1 MLSHGFLK
9 NRVDKKSIKS
19 TYKKCNIFLEGKKK
33 EENYFYLNDESLFDE
48 IKYLEE
54 FFLKD
59 VKSLLNTKIPVL
71 KAIELHIQKAKC
83 QKIPPHQDNF
93 YHCIDPNMG
102 LKILVPLQELK
113 LENGGL
119 IFLDCDINFSI
130 QSHKPSRVKN
140 FSSEIEEIQLK
151 KIKKSTTSYEY
162 HIGDVSFHFLNS
174 LHYSMGNKTNK
185 DSIFLVFRY
194 QNPNAKINS
203 AAQIRY
209 NKCLEDHKRIINK

>member
-9 NRVDKKSIKS
+9 NRVEKKSIKNI
-19 TYKKCNIFLEGKKK
+19 YKKCNIFLEGKKK
-33 EENYFYLNDESLFDE
+33 EENYFYLNDESLFNE
-48 IKYLEE
+48 IKNLEE

-71 KAIELHIQKAKC
+71 KAIELHVQKAKC

-93 YHCIDPNMG
+93 YHCLDPNMG
-102 LKILVPLQELK
+102 LKILLPLQELN

-130 QSHKPSRVKN
+130 QIHKPSKVKN
-140 FSSEIEEIQLK
+140 FSSEIEEHQLK
-151 KIKKSTTSYEY
+151 KINESTTTYKY
-162 HIGDVSFHFLNS
+162 HIGDASYHFLNS

-185 DSIFLVFRY
+185 DSMFLVFRY
-194 QNPNAKINS
+194 QNPNAEINS
-203 AAQIRY
+203 AAQLRY
-209 NKCLEDHKRIINK
+209 NKCLEEHKRIINK